1 MSGHSREL
9 SARGKQKMMMHM
21 PKLNGALRIVY
32 AKMLVEMRDYGNEA
46 TRQSEQKF
54 GAFVYDQD

>member
-9 SARGKQKMMMHM
+9 SARGKQKMMHM

-46 TRQSEQKF
+46 TRQSEKKF